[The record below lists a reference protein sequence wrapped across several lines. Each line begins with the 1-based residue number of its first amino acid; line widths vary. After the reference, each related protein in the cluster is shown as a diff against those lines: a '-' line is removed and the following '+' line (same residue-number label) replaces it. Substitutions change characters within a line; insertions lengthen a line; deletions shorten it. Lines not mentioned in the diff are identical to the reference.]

1 MACVPMEQQ
10 AFDISAQEY
19 LNSFIELL
27 SSLRDGQSRFLPL
40 LLSKV
45 KETFPQMQPNPPI
58 SGSQQSP
65 TNKARIDELREDH
78 HSDHHSPTSPFV
90 RSPHSVSPL
99 TVTGS
104 SFIHYGSMTAA
115 PHPLPIAGPVIHP
128 ATAPASFSH
137 RLSVGAQPVT
147 HAPEIVHSIAGRLS
161 GMYEVPQL
169 SSPHPP
175 PRTQ

>member
-10 AFDISAQEY
+10 AFDISAREY

-45 KETFPQMQPNPPI
+45 KETFPQMQPNAPL

-78 HSDHHSPTSPFV
+78 HSEHHSPTSPFV

-128 ATAPASFSH
+128 ATAPASFGH
-137 RLSVGAQPVT
+137 RLSVGTQPVSHT
-147 HAPEIVHSIAGRLS
+147 PEIVHSIAGRLS
-161 GMYEVPQL
+161 DMYEVPQL

-175 PRTQ
+175 TRPH